1 MLLRLSAL
9 ALMLAATVGAADPAL
24 QSARAKIEK
33 LTNNKMKPGESVT
46 FSLAET
52 QAWAA
57 AIVAEEV
64 PQGIR
69 DLKIELGEDTAS
81 SSAIVDLLKVQQ
93 SRGKPVGWAVTMFQG
108 EHPLKI
114 SVRVNSGGGKI
125 TVNLTRLELSGVIV
139 EGTPLDFLIKNFF
152 LPLYPDAKI
161 GQPVDF
167 DYNVDH
173 IQIRP
178 DGLQIVIKK

>member
-1 MLLRLSAL
+1 MVFRLLAF
-9 ALMLAATVGAADPAL
+9 ALMLAATLGAADPVL
-24 QSARAKIEK
+24 QSAQAKLDK
-33 LTNNKMKPGESVT
+33 LTNNKLKPGESVT

-57 AIVAEEV
+57 AKVAEEV

-81 SSAIVDLLKVQQ
+81 SSAMVDLLKVQQ
-93 SRGKPVGWAVTMFQG
+93 SRGKPVGFAVTMFQG

-114 SVRVNSGGGKI
+114 SVRVNSGDGKI
-125 TVNLTRLELSGVIV
+125 TVNLTRLELSGVVV
-139 EGTPLDFLIKNFF
+139 EGTALDFLIKSFF
-152 LPLYPDAKI
+152 VPLYPDAKI

-173 IQIRP
+173 IQIHP
-178 DGLQIVIKK
+178 DGLRIVIKK